1 MPELVEPIENLNKR
15 LLEHYGK
22 ADDNRAIYRIVWAN
36 DQHEKRFGTFEDFST
51 EGIYLRTITEAREV
65 PKYPYLKD
73 LYVLENLVVVPD
85 DSVRELGIKIS
96 YEPLFSF
103 MDKAGFPLPP
113 KWEAAKWVIDV
124 TRAAI
129 HGDHLK
135 AKYIDPLINNSKE
148 ENDARIAVMREAL
161 FGNESPVG
169 DALANKESTII
180 VPRNYG
186 DN

>member
-1 MPELVEPIENLNKR
+1 MPELNETLEVLNKR
-15 LLEHYGK
+15 LLNYYGK
-22 ADDNRAIYRIVWAN
+22 ADDNRSIYRIVWAN
-36 DQHEKRFGTFEDFST
+36 EQTEKRYGTYDDYS
-51 EGIYLRTITEAREV
+51 GDIYLRTVTEVREC

-73 LYVLENLVVVPD
+73 LYVLEQLVIVPEQNA
-85 DSVRELGIKIS
+85 RELGVKVS

-103 MDKAGFPLPP
+103 QDKAGFPLPP

-124 TRAAI
+124 TKAAKND
-129 HGDHLK
+129 GSMR
-135 AKYIDPLINNSKE
+135 AKYIDPLINQSPE
-148 ENDARIAVMREAL
+148 ERQMEIDKIKEAL

-169 DALANKESTII
+169 DALSNKESTII